1 MELKNI
7 FLLSL
12 TSIMLISCQQARVD
26 SNVISVDMPF
36 YQMAELPEFQG
47 IFDDLL
53 VGNEWVYNETPKTVQ
68 ISQKAWNP
76 DDCVYGLTALSNQA
90 KNGETIHYEIYSE
103 EERQSNPDLDMASL
117 YCLHS
122 DEKKPFVLL
131 LAGGGFSSVC
141 TPFESLPAA
150 AYFNELGYTAFCLT
164 YRVSNNFGTPLPT
177 LMEDVAKG
185 IQFIIDN
192 AKELNIE
199 IDNYIIG
206 GFSAGG
212 MTVNMWSMKDNGY
225 GKYSLPKPGMSM
237 MIYGYDKYY
246 LDEDFPKAFIRQCS
260 NDQYFSRNTYYNY
273 LNTLKDLNISYDSK
287 MVNCIHG
294 FGLGSGTDAEGWI
307 DEALAFYNN

>member
-1 MELKNI
+1 MKLKNI

-12 TSIMLISCQQARVD
+12 TSIILVSCQQPRID

-47 IFDDLL
+47 VFDDLL
-53 VGNEWVYNETPKTVQ
+53 IGNDWLYNETPKTAQ

-90 KNGETIHYEIYSE
+90 KSGETIHYEIYSE
-103 EERQSNPDLDMASL
+103 EERQANKDLDMASL

-164 YRVSNNFGTPLPT
+164 YRVANNFGKPVPT
-177 LMEDVAKG
+177 LMEDVAAGVK
-185 IQFIIDN
+185 FIVDN
-192 AKELNIE
+192 AEELNVE
-199 IDNYIIG
+199 VDNYIIG

-212 MTVNMWSMKDNGY
+212 MTANMWSKKDNGY
-225 GKYSLPKPGMSM
+225 GKYNLPKPGMSM
-237 MIYGYDKYY
+237 MIYGYDENY
-246 LDEDFPKAFIRQCS
+246 LDEDFPKAFIRQCN
-260 NDQYFSRNTYYNY
+260 NDQYFSHDAYYSY
-273 LNTLKDLNISYDSK
+273 LNKLKVLNISYEAK

-294 FGLGSGTDAEGWI
+294 FGFGTGTYAEGWI